1 MSRHDPLVTLK
12 QLLDFVVEA
21 RALIEGRERS
31 DLGNSLVFTRAAER
45 LVTLIGEAAARLPS
59 ELRTAEAHVPWID
72 IIGTRNR
79 IMHGY
84 DVIDYDIVWG
94 VLSRELPPFETN
106 LRDIIARLEQRR

>member
-1 MSRHDPLVTLK
+1 MIRSLRSNNCSILWSKRELSLRDVSVRISATVLSSL
-12 QLLDFVVEA
+12 A
-21 RALIEGRERS
+21 RQ
-31 DLGNSLVFTRAAER
+31 ER

-72 IIGTRNR
+72 IIGMRNR